1 VLATGERFIFIDFS
15 TCWLRAKDSFSS
27 IFQRAGYGRKIHFH
41 RFFNVLATGER
52 FIFNYQR
59 TGCNENT
66 GKNAFLLKK
75 GGKVIEPHNLP
86 KFIFIDQRA
95 GCNKNTEKIAFYNK
109 KREKGSRKIIYQ
121 SFLTSQFA
129 EKMSSYIE
137 CIKIDP
143 YKQTVEVTTV
153 TSDVTVQPSAGDQ
166 MFARRFGV
174 NEFHV
179 TTLRPLVHENRQGV
193 CTLPMA
199 MIMFVVFKSDSQ
211 FTVLYV
217 RDDLPD
223 AGTDGRNSLPG
234 YCSRIT
240 LLIMRF

>member
-1 VLATGERFIFIDFS
+1 MDDVLKRCVEIKVNCVVAKLPKSRRIEKKISKNRNKDSFYFRIHFPT
-15 TCWLRAKDSFSS
+15 TCWLLAKDSFSS
-27 IFQRAGYGRKIHFH
+27 IFQRAGYWRKIHFH
-41 RFFNVLATGER
+41 RFSNVLATGER

-59 TGCNENT
+59 AGCNENK
-66 GKNAFLLKK
+66 GKMQ
-75 GGKVIEPHNLP
+75 I
-86 KFIFIDQRA
+86 II
-95 GCNKNTEKIAFYNK
+95 K
-109 KREKGSRKIIYQ
+109 KREEGSRKIIHQ